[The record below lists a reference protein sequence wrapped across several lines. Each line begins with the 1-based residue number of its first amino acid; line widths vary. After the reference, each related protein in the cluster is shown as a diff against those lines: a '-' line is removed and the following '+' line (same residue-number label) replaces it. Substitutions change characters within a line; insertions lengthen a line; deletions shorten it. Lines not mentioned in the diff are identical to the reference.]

1 MVYEVDHEELCNL
14 IECYYNAKL
23 PLMVYGTF
31 GIGKSQSVKKKAY
44 DIGERIKGKEVVEWN
59 RLNLEQKMKVFQN
72 PKQYFVLLDIR
83 LSEFDA
89 SDIKGLP
96 ELQAIEKFKEW
107 LVWRVPFFVKLLEN
121 PEGDGI
127 LFFDEINLA
136 PLLIQSS
143 CYKIIHDRIVNESVV
158 GSDWLIMGAGNTDED
173 RSNVFDMAPPLRDRM
188 GEVKLRTPTAQ
199 RWIDEFALE
208 KEISP
213 MIIGFLSFKTG
224 SLYKVDFNDKQK
236 FTTPRGWERINNLMI
251 NNPEEKG
258 YKKLESMAKSAIG
271 EGIGQ
276 EFVSFCKINEQIK
289 LPEII
294 ANPKKLKDIKEIN
307 VKWFINT
314 AVAEQYKDTKVKFEK
329 VIEFSR
335 VMDENGDVELVAYLW
350 KLCSSLNKNFKKDF
364 VNKLKQ
370 DDELIVKY
378 SKYLA

>member
-1 MVYEVDHEELCNL
+1 MVYEIEHPELCDL

-31 GIGKSQSVKKKAY
+31 GIGKSQSVREKAM
-44 DIGERIKGKEVVEWN
+44 ELAAAKGKEFINWN
-59 RLNLEQKMKVFQN
+59 LALLEKKMEVAQN
-72 PKQYFVLLDIR
+72 AEKYFIFLDIR

-96 ELQAIEKFKEW
+96 ELQATEKFKEW

-121 PEGDGI
+121 QKTDGI

-136 PLLIQSS
+136 PPLIQSS
-143 CYKIIHDRIVNESVV
+143 CYKIIHDRVVNESKV
-158 GSDWLIMGAGNTDED
+158 GADWLIMGAGNTDED
-173 RSNVFDMAPPLRDRM
+173 RACIYDMAPPLRDRF
-188 GEVKLRTPTAQ
+188 GEVTLRTPTAQ
-199 RWIDEFALE
+199 KWIDNYAIPKGL
-208 KEISP
+208 SP

-224 SLYKVDFNDKQK
+224 SLHKVDWNDKQK
-236 FTTPRGWERINNLMI
+236 FTTPRGWERINTLI
-251 NNPEEKG
+251 VNNPIGSKG
-258 YKKLESMAKSAIG
+258 YRKLETMAKSAIG
-271 EGIGQ
+271 EGTAQ

-294 ANPKKLKDIKEIN
+294 NNPKKIKDIKEIN

-314 AVAEQYKDTKVKFEK
+314 ALAEQYKDTKIKFEK
-329 VIEFSR
+329 IIEFSR
-335 VMDENGDVELVAYLW
+335 VMDDMGDVELVAYLW
-350 KLCSSLNKNFKKDF
+350 KLCSGLSKNFKKDF
-364 VNKLKQ
+364 IGKLKQ